1 MISNMMAFEFWQ
13 ITTIY
18 VNDVVIYIYTVGFT
32 SEDRGRDT
40 SVEASPPG
48 SRGRD
53 MSAALAVNTR
63 KQFF

>member
-1 MISNMMAFEFWQ
+1 MAFGFRQ

-40 SVEASPPG
+40 SVKASPPG
-48 SRGRD
+48 SRGRH